1 MAVLVTAIHDFLPR
15 KAWMRGSSPRMT
27 TVLWV
32 ISVHIMQ
39 ARLTSASVAPPWTLP
54 NL

>member
-1 MAVLVTAIHDFLPR
+1 
-15 KAWMRGSSPRMT
+15 MRGSSPRMT

-39 ARLTSASVAPPWTLP
+39 ARLTSASVAPAWMLP